1 MTYDVGNPGPCW
13 DRNRNAFSLITK
25 VITVKPVLGGHL
37 WNKEKVAL

>member
-1 MTYDVGNPGPCW
+1 MQSVPITTKVV
-13 DRNRNAFSLITK
+13 SLKLITK